1 MEQKQ
6 QQTETKNRYVVIFDK
21 TDEKYPYAFMETAW
35 TDDELKFRW
44 DVLSEHSTK
53 EEARIEFESKYG
65 SKVNQ

>member
-6 QQTETKNRYVVIFDK
+6 EQSETKNRYIVVFDK
-21 TDEKYPYAFMETAW
+21 TDKKYPYGYMETAC
-35 TDDELKFRW
+35 TNDELKFRW

-53 EEARIEFESKYG
+53 EEARIEFESKYR